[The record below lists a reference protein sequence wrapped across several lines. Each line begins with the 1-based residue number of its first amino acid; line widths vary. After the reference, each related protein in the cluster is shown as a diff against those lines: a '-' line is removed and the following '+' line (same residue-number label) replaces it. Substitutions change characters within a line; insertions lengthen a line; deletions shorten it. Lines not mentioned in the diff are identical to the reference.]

1 MLVINPGSKKAES
14 GRQEEEKTTAAA
26 TTITIALKYK
36 PKPKNVFMA
45 ENKDG

>member
-14 GRQEEEKTTAAA
+14 GRQEEEKQQQQQQY
-26 TTITIALKYK
+26 I